1 MKDFN
6 LDFLRNVVSTQYNDM
21 CGLVAIDG
29 HETLIF
35 NLGTLCKDEGFDL
48 EDYKIV
54 GLSLSDGET
63 IGIYDVS
70 VVVLLT
76 KKEEHPNSEGQQ
88 NVYRKYFRMPYKNL
102 GSYIKRLNIAVVH
115 PGMDDAISN
124 PIFVDLED

>member
-6 LDFLRNVVSTQYNDM
+6 LNFLRNVVSTKYNDM
-21 CGLVAIDG
+21 CGLAAIDG
-29 HETLIF
+29 HESLIF
-35 NLGTLCKDEGFDL
+35 NLETLCKNEGFDL
-48 EDYKIV
+48 EDYNIV

-88 NVYRKYFRMPYKNL
+88 KVYRKYFRMPYNVL
-102 GSYIKRLNIAVVH
+102 GSYIKRLNIAVVQ
-115 PGMDDAISN
+115 PGMEDAISN
-124 PIFVDLED
+124 PVFVDLED